1 MNQLKG
7 EFSSQYSIKQFTTRT
22 ELIGKTNSEKDEGIT
37 FSFFANMTETDL
49 SKVNQLIETQ
59 KRNVPIYDK
68 EKKILTW
75 EKGDETS
82 YEVYIVKKGK
92 VKKYNDDCYLYRET
106 HGKLRH
112 FSEESGIILKETNET
127 QLAIELQNDQVVT
140 IVGII
145 DGPVPMRL
153 LYPTL
158 NRFVITWVLIV
169 IISILSALLVVMCII
184 MCKCYCRKKMNKT
197 EKEMQKQLIVL
208 SMNEVDSVN
217 SYK

>member
-1 MNQLKG
+1 
-7 EFSSQYSIKQFTTRT
+7 
-22 ELIGKTNSEKDEGIT
+22 
-37 FSFFANMTETDL
+37 MTENDL
-49 SKVNQLIETQ
+49 SKVNQLIEKQ

-68 EKKILTW
+68 EKKIITW

-112 FSEESGIILKETNET
+112 LSEEGEIILKETNET
-127 QLAIELQNDQVVT
+127 QLEIELQNDQMVT

-145 DGPVPMRL
+145 DGPVPMRI

-158 NRFVITWVLIV
+158 ERFVINWVLIV
-169 IISILSALLVVMCII
+169 IISILSVLLVVMCII
-184 MCKCYCRKKMNKT
+184 LCKCYWRKKKNKT
-197 EKEMQKQLIVL
+197 EKEMQKQLIVF
-208 SMNEVDSVN
+208 SVNEVSSVN
-217 SYK
+217 SNTSIITHQ